1 MTEIALR
8 RIAQGSGLFTDGDWI
23 ESPYITDSGVRLIQT
38 GNIGIG
44 SYREQGGRY
53 VSQHTFEALRCTEVL
68 PSDVLICRLA
78 DPVGR
83 ACLAP
88 NLGVKMITSVD
99 VAILRPDPSI
109 ADPRYLNYWC
119 SSTVHLEFIGSIA
132 RGGTRQ
138 RVSREQ
144 LGTAAVR
151 LPSLAEQR
159 AIADYLDTETG
170 RIDALITKKRRMIEL
185 LQERV
190 GSIIFDGVTGRL
202 TSSGVC
208 TVSSGIDWLGS
219 VPDHFGT
226 PWLGAFHT
234 AQLGKMLN
242 AAAASGP
249 EQYPYIKN
257 TNVQWDSFDLEELPS
272 MSFDAEDRRR
282 CELRPG
288 DLLVCEGGE
297 VGRSAVWDL
306 QSQIYFQ
313 KALHRVRPLTENVPR
328 FLMYCLWAAANQN
341 VFSVEGNQATI
352 VHLTGEKLRS
362 HRFPW
367 PPLEEQKRIVS
378 IIDSQRGRIDRA
390 VMSME
395 LQIERLAERRQALI
409 TAAVTGELAVSR
421 VWHDLSRLAGA
432 A

>member
-1 MTEIALR
+1 MARSNTQDNLNA
-8 RIAQGSGLFTDGDWI
+8 
-23 ESPYITDSGVRLIQT
+23 
-38 GNIGIG
+38 
-44 SYREQGGRY
+44 EQVANLDFPV
-53 VSQHTFEALRCTEVL
+53 VS
-68 PSDVLICRLA
+68 
-78 DPVGR
+78 VG
-83 ACLAP
+83 
-88 NLGVKMITSVD
+88 T
-99 VAILRPDPSI
+99 
-109 ADPRYLNYWC
+109 
-119 SSTVHLEFIGSIA
+119 
-132 RGGTRQ
+132 
-138 RVSREQ
+138 
-144 LGTAAVR
+144 
-151 LPSLAEQR
+151 QR

-170 RIDALITKKRRMIEL
+170 RIDTLITKKRRMIEL

-249 EQYPYIKN
+249 EQYLYIKN

-328 FLMYCLWAAANQN
+328 FLMYCLWAAANLS

-390 VMSME
+390 VTSME

-409 TAAVTGELAVSR
+409 AAAVTGELAVSR
-421 VWHDLSRLAGA
+421 VWHDLSRPAGA

>member
-1 MTEIALR
+1 MNFEPSEQDRFSLKHGDILITE
-8 RIAQGSGLFTDGDWI
+8 GSGSLSAVGASAVWNDEIDGI
-23 ESPYITDSGVRLIQT
+23 VCFQNTL
-38 GNIGIG
+38 
-44 SYREQGGRY
+44 
-53 VSQHTFEALRCTEVL
+53 LR
-68 PSDVLICRLA
+68 
-78 DPVGR
+78 
-83 ACLAP
+83 
-88 NLGVKMITSVD
+88 
-99 VAILRPDPSI
+99 LRPKGST
-109 ADPRYLNYWC
+109 DPRFLAWWC
-119 SSTVHLEFIGSIA
+119 RYAYADGLFAQVATGANIFHISA
-132 RGGTRQ
+132 D
-138 RVSREQ
+138 RVR
-144 LGTAAVR
+144 
-151 LPSLAEQR
+151 SLRMQYVALTEQR
-159 AIADYLDTETG
+159 AIADYLDIETG
-170 RIDALITKKRRMIEL
+170 RIDALISKKRRMIEL
-185 LQERV
+185 LEERV
-190 GSIIFDGVTGRL
+190 GSIIFDGVTDRL
-202 TSSGVC
+202 TSSGIC
-208 TVSSGIDWLGS
+208 TIPSGIDWLGS
-219 VPDHFGT
+219 IPAHFGT

-249 EQYPYIKN
+249 EQYLYIKN
-257 TNVQWDSFDLEELPS
+257 TNVQWDCFNLEDLPS

-282 CELRPG
+282 CQLRPG

-297 VGRSAVWDL
+297 VGRSAVWDQ

-328 FLMYCLWAAANQN
+328 FLMYCLWAAANLN

-390 VMSME
+390 VTSME

-421 VWHDLSRLAGA
+421 VWHDLSRPAGA

>member
-1 MTEIALR
+1 MARSNTQDNLNA
-8 RIAQGSGLFTDGDWI
+8 
-23 ESPYITDSGVRLIQT
+23 
-38 GNIGIG
+38 
-44 SYREQGGRY
+44 EQ
-53 VSQHTFEALRCTEVL
+53 VANLCFPVL
-68 PSDVLICRLA
+68 S
-78 DPVGR
+78 VG
-83 ACLAP
+83 A
-88 NLGVKMITSVD
+88 
-99 VAILRPDPSI
+99 
-109 ADPRYLNYWC
+109 
-119 SSTVHLEFIGSIA
+119 
-132 RGGTRQ
+132 
-138 RVSREQ
+138 
-144 LGTAAVR
+144 
-151 LPSLAEQR
+151 QR
-159 AIADYLDTETG
+159 AIADYLDIETG
-170 RIDALITKKRRMIEL
+170 RIDALISKKRRMIEL
-185 LQERV
+185 LEERV

-202 TSSGVC
+202 TSSGIC
-208 TVSSGIDWLGS
+208 TIPSGIDWLGS
-219 VPDHFGT
+219 IPAHFGT

-249 EQYPYIKN
+249 EQYLYIKN
-257 TNVQWDSFDLEELPS
+257 TNVQWDCFNLEDLPS

-282 CELRPG
+282 CQLRPG

-297 VGRSAVWDL
+297 VGRSAVWDQ

-328 FLMYCLWAAANQN
+328 FLMYCLWAAANLN

-390 VMSME
+390 VTSME

-421 VWHDLSRLAGA
+421 VWHDLSRPAGA

>member
-1 MTEIALR
+1 MQQDSTWSWVEFRRVASVRRQPNSRSDKTLLALSAAAGIR
-8 RIAQGSGLFTDGDWI
+8 PRPDG
-23 ESPYITDSGVRLIQT
+23 
-38 GNIGIG
+38 
-44 SYREQGGRY
+44 GGRQLPSKET
-53 VSQHTFEALRCTEVL
+53 VSKYWVVYPDDLVFNPMWAIEGGVAVSEVEGAVSTAYRIYDLRPSLFPRYAHYYFRSDQALAQYRLMVRGITTFDRSITRTDFEAMPVPL
-68 PSDVLICRLA
+68 P
-78 DPVGR
+78 P
-83 ACLAP
+83 
-88 NLGVKMITSVD
+88 
-99 VAILRPDPSI
+99 
-109 ADPRYLNYWC
+109 
-119 SSTVHLEFIGSIA
+119 LE
-132 RGGTRQ
+132 
-138 RVSREQ
+138 
-144 LGTAAVR
+144 
-151 LPSLAEQR
+151 EQR
-159 AIADYLDTETG
+159 AIADYLDIETG
-170 RIDALITKKRRMIEL
+170 RIDTLISKKLRMIEL

-202 TSSGVC
+202 TSSGIC

-249 EQYPYIKN
+249 EQYLYIKN

-328 FLMYCLWAAANQN
+328 FLMYCLWAAANLN

-390 VMSME
+390 VTSME

-421 VWHDLSRLAGA
+421 VWHDLSRPAGA

>member
-1 MTEIALR
+1 MTLTKLKRVASLRAGGTPTVQTERFWRQPPDGVPWVAIGDMSHGGLVRDTARRVSADGIA
-8 RIAQGSGLFTDGDWI
+8 DK
-23 ESPYITDSGVRLIQT
+23 RL
-38 GNIGIG
+38 
-44 SYREQGGRY
+44 
-53 VSQHTFEALRCTEVL
+53 
-68 PSDVLICRLA
+68 
-78 DPVGR
+78 PVGCPGTVLF
-83 ACLAP
+83 AMYASLGAVAELAVKASW
-88 NLGVKMITSVD
+88 NQALLGIDPLHGLSERRFVRYWLEH
-99 VAILRPDPSI
+99 LRPSLGALARSNTQDN
-109 ADPRYLNYWC
+109 LNAEQVANLDFPVV
-119 SSTVHLEFIGSIA
+119 SV
-132 RGGTRQ
+132 GT
-138 RVSREQ
+138 
-144 LGTAAVR
+144 
-151 LPSLAEQR
+151 QR

-170 RIDALITKKRRMIEL
+170 RIDALISKKRRMIEL

-249 EQYPYIKN
+249 EQYLYIKN

-328 FLMYCLWAAANQN
+328 FLMYCLWAAANLN

-390 VMSME
+390 VTSME

-421 VWHDLSRLAGA
+421 VWHDLSRPAGA

>member
-1 MTEIALR
+1 MISPGPSVLKLANFVNGNPFKPVDLGDEGLPVIRIRQLLDSTAATECAIPPDRPVTIEHGDLIFSWSATLAVRHWYGDRALLN
-8 RIAQGSGLFTDGDWI
+8 QHLFRVD
-23 ESPYITDSGVRLIQT
+23 PMPGV
-38 GNIGIG
+38 N
-44 SYREQGGRY
+44 GRWLGY
-53 VSQHTFEALRCTEVL
+53 ALEV
-68 PSDVLICRLA
+68 
-78 DPVGR
+78 
-83 ACLAP
+83 
-88 NLGVKMITSVD
+88 GVEY
-99 VAILRPDPSI
+99 LRPLMHGSAMTHITLDMLRS
-109 ADPRYLNYWC
+109 L
-119 SSTVHLEFIGSIA
+119 TVSVPEISA
-132 RGGTRQ
+132 
-138 RVSREQ
+138 
-144 LGTAAVR
+144 
-151 LPSLAEQR
+151 QR

-170 RIDALITKKRRMIEL
+170 RIDALISKKRRMIEL
-185 LQERV
+185 LEERV

-202 TSSGVC
+202 TSSGIC
-208 TVSSGIDWLGS
+208 TIPSGIDWLGS
-219 VPDHFGT
+219 IPAHFGT

-249 EQYPYIKN
+249 EQYLYIKN

-328 FLMYCLWAAANQN
+328 FLMYCLWAAANLN

-390 VMSME
+390 VTSME
-395 LQIERLAERRQALI
+395 LQIERLVERRQAMI
-409 TAAVTGELAVSR
+409 TAAVSGE
-421 VWHDLSRLAGA
+421 AG
-432 A
+432 